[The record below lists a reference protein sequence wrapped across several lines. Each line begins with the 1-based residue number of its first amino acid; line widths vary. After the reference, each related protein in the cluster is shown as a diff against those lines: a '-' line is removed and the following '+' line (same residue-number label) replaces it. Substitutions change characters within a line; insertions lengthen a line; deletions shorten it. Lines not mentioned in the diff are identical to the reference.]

1 MDNSK
6 ISKIQ
11 HLIWANIP
19 EELYEIAPGQ
29 VVYFVPQDGLS
40 QSSANQLTYFYQ
52 YMRQLRRDK
61 DIHLSIIPTSYE
73 ILIDSFA
80 CRNPYEVAPKYKVV
94 VSSWDTI
101 AGFASQLFGEDVEKI
116 VERVPKPRIESHIS
130 ISATDLPVVVS
141 IDPKERPNGSDCS
154 VKDRCASCPY
164 KDGDDGDYFTEVLQA
179 RPEPGSKEKKKL
191 IEKEEK
197 KLYSLLRE
205 CYVLDIELDIDKV
218 RKKFEK
224 AVNSNVDHQLII
236 KAAFHVDGIRHLC
249 DYCDI
254 YVADDK
260 KYKLDLTAV
269 EKAIYLTFL
278 LYPQGIRVRET
289 FWGFRETCM
298 IIYGKLP
305 LEERFE
311 TDEGFRLDKNPLRDV
326 YESTLRGYL
335 STIRTKVAKKVSNP
349 KTAIEFAI
357 EGYKDQE
364 FGIARSTPEI
374 RAQIKD
380 YFGL

>member
-1 MDNSK
+1 MDIPK
-6 ISKIQ
+6 ISKIE
-11 HLIWANIP
+11 HLLLANIP

-29 VVYFVPQDGLS
+29 VVYFVSQDGLS
-40 QSSANQLTYFYQ
+40 QSSANQITFFYH
-52 YMRQLRRDK
+52 YMRQLRGDN
-61 DIHLSIIPTSYE
+61 DIKLSIVPTSYE

-80 CRNPYEVAPKYKVV
+80 YRNPYEVELPYKVV

-116 VERVPKPRIESHIS
+116 VERAPKPQSESHIS
-130 ISATDLPVVVS
+130 ISATDLPLVVS
-141 IDPKERPNGSDCS
+141 IDPKGRS

-164 KDGDDGDYFTEVLQA
+164 KDGDDGDYYTEVLQA
-179 RPEPGSKEKKKL
+179 RPEPDSKEEKKL

-254 YVADDK
+254 YVADDE